1 MKKEIKSNIEKLLI
15 RESQLENPEVQD
27 LIATGAEVEIISEE
41 KWSEM
46 ILKANFL
53 MEEEDKKE
61 DKN

>member
-27 LIATGAEVEIISEE
+27 LIAAGAEVEIISEE

-46 ILKANFL
+46 ILKANVL
-53 MEEEDKKE
+53 MEEEEKKE
-61 DKN
+61 YKN